1 MWKKAR
7 DYSLIFKHMNQD
19 RQLIFTISIMCLFI
33 YSVIKKY
40 TFNVHN
46 VPGTMVGTAYHKAQ
60 PFLNTALTHTHNSVP
75 ISPFMTL
82 YIFLT
87 AHRY

>member
-19 RQLIFTISIMCLFI
+19 RQLIFTISIMCLSI

-60 PFLNTALTHTHNSVP
+60 PFLNTALTHTHTQFGAN
-75 ISPFMTL
+75 IPFYDTVH
-82 YIFLT
+82 FSHCT
-87 AHRY
+87 

>member
-60 PFLNTALTHTHNSVP
+60 PFLNTALTHTHTIQCQYP
-75 ISPFMTL
+75 L
-82 YIFLT
+82 L
-87 AHRY
+87 